1 MELRVLQYFLA
12 VAREQNISAAAHS
25 LHLTQPTLS
34 RQLRELEE
42 ELGKQLMIRGNRKI
56 TLTQDGMLLRKRAE
70 EILDLVGRT
79 EKELAQS
86 DETVSGDVYIGTGET
101 DGVRQIA
108 RAAHAVQQ
116 HYPNILFHIVSGDAV
131 DVCERLDKG
140 LLDFGILLGD
150 IDKTKYCYLELPMK
164 DTWGVLMQRSSPLA
178 EKESISPQDLWDKPL
193 ILSRQVDN
201 KSGLYRWL
209 GKEPSDLHTVST
221 YNLIYNA
228 SLMVAEGMGYAFTL
242 DKLVNTAGSDLCFRP
257 LNPRLELGMY
267 LVWKKSQ
274 SFSRAMELFQEQ
286 LQKNLAAFGPHPLL
300 PKGGFPWKYTFPTC
314 LTCKKSRTA
323 ASASVPRCFPTVPIA
338 LSQESRCCT
347 YKKPRR
353 KPIG

>member
-34 RQLRELEE
+34 RQLKELEE

-56 TLTQDGMLLRKRAE
+56 TLTEDGMLLRKRAE

-79 EKELAQS
+79 ETELMQS
-86 DETVSGDVYIGTGET
+86 DETISGDIYIGTGET

-108 RAAHAVQQ
+108 RTANGIQSR
-116 HYPNILFHIVSGDAV
+116 YPGIHFHIVSGDAV

-140 LLDFGILLGD
+140 LLDFGVLLGD
-150 IDKTKYCYLELPMK
+150 IDKIKYNYMDLPMK
-164 DTWGVLMQRSSPLA
+164 DTWGVLMRRSSPLA
-178 EKESISPQDLWDKPL
+178 EKDSVSPEDLWEKPL

-209 GKEPSDLHTVST
+209 RKEPTELHTVAT

-228 SLMVAEGMGYAFTL
+228 SLMVDEGMGYAFTL
-242 DKLVNTAGSDLCFRP
+242 DKLVNTRDSNLCFRP
-257 LNPRLELGMY
+257 LNPRLELGMH

-274 SFSRAMELFQEQ
+274 IFSRAAELFLETLQET
-286 LQKNLAAFGPHPLL
+286 LHPM
-300 PKGGFPWKYTFPTC
+300 C
-314 LTCKKSRTA
+314 IR
-323 ASASVPRCFPTVPIA
+323 
-338 LSQESRCCT
+338 
-347 YKKPRR
+347 
-353 KPIG
+353 

>member
-12 VAREQNISAAAHS
+12 VAREQNISAAAQS

-56 TLTQDGMLLRKRAE
+56 TLTEDGMLLRKRAE

-79 EKELAQS
+79 EKELTQS
-86 DETVSGDVYIGTGET
+86 DETVSGDIYIGTGET

-108 RAAHAVQQ
+108 RTAHQIQ
-116 HYPNILFHIVSGDAV
+116 KHYPGILFHIVSGDAV

-150 IDKTKYCYLELPMK
+150 IDKGKYHYMELPMK
-164 DTWGVLMQRSSPLA
+164 DTWGVLMQRNSPLA
-178 EKESISPQDLWDKPL
+178 EKEAISPQDLWDKPL
-193 ILSRQVDN
+193 ILSRQADN
-201 KSGLYRWL
+201 KGGLYRWL
-209 GKEPSDLHTVST
+209 QKEPTELHTVAT

-228 SLMVAEGMGYAFTL
+228 SLMVDEGMGYVFTL
-242 DKLVNTAGSDLCFRP
+242 DKLINTTGSNLCFRP
-257 LNPRLELGMY
+257 LKPKLELGMY

-274 SFSRAMELFQEQ
+274 IFSRAMELFLEQ
-286 LQKNLAAFGPHPLL
+286 LRENLATL
-300 PKGGFPWKYTFPTC
+300 
-314 LTCKKSRTA
+314 CKEEA
-323 ASASVPRCFPTVPIA
+323 
-338 LSQESRCCT
+338 
-347 YKKPRR
+347 
-353 KPIG
+353 